1 MNAICKRCKKQDLAK
16 YMTGFKN
23 FYFCDKCENKG
34 IVEEMLKDFEKQTKG
49 KMSEKERVYNLKSFE
64 KMLEKQNERMF
75 NFIESED
82 EEIL

>member
-34 IVEEMLKDFEKQTKG
+34 IAE
-49 KMSEKERVYNLKSFE
+49 
-64 KMLEKQNERMF
+64 
-75 NFIESED
+75 
-82 EEIL
+82 

>member
-16 YMTGFKN
+16 YMTRFKN

-34 IVEEMLKDFEKQTKG
+34 IAEEMLKDFEKQTKG
-49 KMSEKERVYNLKSFE
+49 KMSEKERAYNLKSFE
-64 KMLEKQNERMF
+64 KMLKKQNERMF

>member
-16 YMTGFKN
+16 YMTGFEN

-34 IVEEMLKDFEKQTKG
+34 IAEEMLKDFVKKTKG
-49 KMSEKERVYNLKSFE
+49 KMSEKEREYNLKIFE
-64 KMLEKQNERMF
+64 KMLEKQNKKML

-82 EEIL
+82 EE